1 MRTESFAS
9 TSTAAAAPVQRNLLL
24 YSLEQLLL
32 ATSGTGEELYR
43 NLVKYLAKAAQAK
56 YALIGELKRDAP
68 ETVRTLAV
76 WSGEGFSEN
85 FEYSLSGTPC
95 EDVMQQRV
103 CYYPSGIQE
112 SFPEDVLLAQM
123 GVHTYLGVPLANK
136 AGKGIGLLVLLND
149 GPLPEPEA
157 ARLLLEICSTRAA
170 AELEH
175 SSYDH
180 EDYRKTVQWMRD
192 TFGMV
197 LDSIEE
203 HAAFRVDLEGRIL
216 GWNPG
221 AARMYGYTE
230 LEVVGKPVQMLWK
243 QPEQIM
249 NLMEQARSGN
259 KAENHSQQC
268 RKSGKM
274 FPSRILLR
282 RSLGMDGIPASF
294 IVIVR
299 NMAHPILLE
308 HGLHILQMLTFR
320 EPAERVLA
328 YITALLATIFPDVR
342 IAMMLLSE
350 EGKRLT
356 CASAHSLPAQFIAE
370 LEAAPVDA
378 EASPCGA
385 AISRRRVVTSTS
397 VSTDPIWGNLRNM
410 AFENDIR
417 ACWSNPV
424 ISVGGKILGTVD
436 IYYDRPC
443 LPGELDQPM
452 MDRAVGSVAIA
463 VQYMRDAQA
472 QEKVKRQ
479 QARLMQNL
487 VSAEEEERRRIA
499 RELHDSTGQLL
510 TSLLLQLRN
519 LQKTLS
525 EDKSQ
530 EEVERLRKT
539 TSDALADLR
548 RILQGLHPSAL
559 DDFGLAPALRRYT
572 SDLGKASGL
581 KINFF
586 SEGMQDWRPAQMV
599 ETAVYRASQEI
610 MNNVVKHARARNAQL
625 IIKRE
630 NEELRVVVSD
640 DGIGFDLDEAVS
652 RASQEHHIGLLGI
665 RNRMEMLGGSMEIDS
680 HPGEGTTVSLRIP
693 TLETV

>member
-1 MRTESFAS
+1 MRTEAFAS
-9 TSTAAAAPVQRNLLL
+9 TPTAAAAPSQRNLLL
-24 YSLEQLLL
+24 YSLEQVLL
-32 ATSGTGEELYR
+32 ATSGTGEELFR
-43 NLVKYLAKAAQAK
+43 NLVKYMAKAAQAK
-56 YALIGELKRDAP
+56 YALIGELKRDDPNTA
-68 ETVRTLAV
+68 RTLAV
-76 WSGEGFSEN
+76 WAGEGFSEN

-112 SFPEDVLLAQM
+112 SFPDDVLLAQM
-123 GVHTYLGVPLANK
+123 GVHTYLGVPLTDK
-136 AGKGIGLLVLLND
+136 TGKGIGLLVLLND

-170 AELEH
+170 AELDH
-175 SSYDH
+175 SSYD
-180 EDYRKTVQWMRD
+180 YQKTVQWMRD
-192 TFGMV
+192 SFGMV

-230 LEVVGKPVQMLWK
+230 LEVIGKPVQMLWK
-243 QPEQIM
+243 QPEQVG
-249 NLMEQARSGN
+249 NLMEQARSAS
-259 KAENHSQQC
+259 KVEVQSQQC
-268 RKSGKM
+268 HKSGKV
-274 FPSRILLR
+274 FPAHVLLR
-282 RSLGMDGIPASF
+282 RSLEVDGTPVGF
-294 IVIVR
+294 ILIVR
-299 NMAHPILLE
+299 DMAHPLLLE
-308 HGLHILQMLTFR
+308 HGLHIVQMLAFR

-328 YITALLATIFPDVR
+328 YITDLLGNIFPDAR
-342 IAMMLLSE
+342 IAIMLLSE
-350 EGKRLT
+350 DGKRLA
-356 CASAHSLPAQFIAE
+356 CASAHSLPAHFIE
-370 LEAAPVDA
+370 QLESAPVDA
-378 EASPCGA
+378 ESSPSGA

-397 VSTDPIWGNLRNM
+397 VSTDPVWGNLRNL
-410 AFENDIR
+410 AFEGDIR

-424 ISVGGKILGTVD
+424 ISAGGRILGTVD
-436 IYYDRPC
+436 VYYDRPC
-443 LPGELDQPM
+443 LPGELDQQM
-452 MDRAVGSVAIA
+452 MDRSVGSVAIA

-472 QEKVKRQ
+472 QEKIKRQ
-479 QARLMQNL
+479 QLRLMQNL

-510 TSLLLQLRN
+510 TSLLLQLRT

-530 EEVERLRKT
+530 DEVERLRKT

-572 SDLGKASGL
+572 SDMGHTAGL

-599 ETAVYRASQEI
+599 ETAVYRATQEI
-610 MNNVVKHARARNAQL
+610 INNVVKHARARQAQL
-625 IIKRE
+625 FIKRE

-652 RASQEHHIGLLGI
+652 RAASEHHFGLLGI

-693 TLETV
+693 TLETA